1 MIVVEYLNAPGV
13 RDRIAGLEDQQ
24 ILAGDEGV
32 RWAGHGLDG
41 HGLAAAPRR
50 QRVAGKHL
58 QPAVALARSITSS
71 E

>member
-1 MIVVEYLNAPGV
+1 MIVVEYLNASGV

-32 RWAGHGLDG
+32 RWAGHGLNG
-41 HGLAAAPRR
+41 HRLAAALWREW
-50 QRVAGKHL
+50 VACEHL